1 VTAEALTH
9 SRETLAHFGATI
21 LFLILQNFGA
31 ASILR

>member
-21 LFLILQNFGA
+21 LFLIVQHTLEQPAF
-31 ASILR
+31 